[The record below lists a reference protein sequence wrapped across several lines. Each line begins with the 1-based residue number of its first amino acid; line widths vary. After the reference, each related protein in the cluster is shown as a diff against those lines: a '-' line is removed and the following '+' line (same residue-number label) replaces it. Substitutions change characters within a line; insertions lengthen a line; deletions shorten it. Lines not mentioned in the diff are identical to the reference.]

1 MRKKI
6 FLLVSFFYF
15 LLSWA
20 EAEEVISWQECI
32 MQAKNNHPDL
42 ISAQENIKQQIANK
56 SIVSSELFPQ
66 LEANLGVLS
75 STTKNKDSGNTTKT
89 TTDSYNYGL
98 SASQLF
104 FDGFKTSYKIKSA
117 LENIKSAQENYRFV
131 SAQVRF
137 NLRVAF
143 IDLLKAQ
150 ELIKVAE
157 EIVKIRRENLEL
169 VTLRYESGLEHRGA
183 LLTAEANLLSANFE
197 LNQAKR
203 NLEVAQN
210 RLCKEMGLK
219 EFKPILVKGDFQIE
233 EDTQQEPDFIRLVQD
248 NPSLRQILAKKNAA
262 NFDIK
267 SAYSDFYPT
276 ISGSSSIFKKDN
288 HWLPE
293 NENWNVGITVS
304 IPIFEGGLRQA
315 QVSKAKAL
323 YSQLEADERSIRD
336 SLTVTLK
343 QYWADLQ
350 DALEMVEVQRKT
362 LEAAEERSRI
372 AEAQY
377 STGFITFDNWI
388 IIENDLVKAKKAYLD
403 ALANALLAEANWIY
417 AKGGTLEYAQK

>member
-32 MQAKNNHPDL
+32 IQAKNNHPDL

-98 SASQLF
+98 SANQLF

-117 LENIKSAQENYRFV
+117 LENIKSAQENYRLV

-219 EFKPILVKGDFQIE
+219 EFRRILVKGDFQIE

-248 NPSLRQILAKKNAA
+248 NPSLHQILAKKNAA
-262 NFDIK
+262 NFDIR

-350 DALEMVEVQRKT
+350 DALEMVEVQRKI
-362 LEAAEERSRI
+362 LEAAEERSKI

-388 IIENDLVKAKKAYLD
+388 IIENDLVKAKKTYLD

>member
-6 FLLVSFFYF
+6 FLVVSFFYF
-15 LLSWA
+15 LFSWV

-42 ISAQENIKQQIANK
+42 ISVQENIKQQIANK

-75 STTKNKDSGNTTKT
+75 STTKNKDSGNITKT

-117 LENIKSAQENYRFV
+117 LENIKSAQENYRLV

-219 EFKPILVKGDFQIE
+219 EFRRILVKGDFQIE

-248 NPSLRQILAKKNAA
+248 NPSLHQILAKKNAA
-262 NFDIK
+262 NFDIR

-350 DALEMVEVQRKT
+350 DALEMVEVQRKI
-362 LEAAEERSRI
+362 LEAAEERSKI

-388 IIENDLVKAKKAYLD
+388 IIENDLVKAKKTYLD

>member
-6 FLLVSFFYF
+6 FLVVSFFYF
-15 LLSWA
+15 LFSWV

-42 ISAQENIKQQIANK
+42 ISVQENIKQQIANK

-66 LEANLGVLS
+66 LEANLGALS
-75 STTKNKDSGNTTKT
+75 STTKNKDSGNITKT

-117 LENIKSAQENYRFV
+117 LENIKSAQENYRLV

-219 EFKPILVKGDFQIE
+219 EFRRILVKGDFQIE

-248 NPSLRQILAKKNAA
+248 NPSLHQILAKKNAA
-262 NFDIK
+262 NFDIR

-350 DALEMVEVQRKT
+350 DALEMVEVQRKI
-362 LEAAEERSRI
+362 LEAAEERSKI

-388 IIENDLVKAKKAYLD
+388 IIENDLVKAKKTYLD